1 LEVFKIGFGFPNEN
15 RPKFGHNGLWRILKT
30 TSAMRKIEDI
40 HARHYKCADADNLYV
55 RNSTLPRL
63 MLASAISA
71 VLNLLKESHN
81 EIQSNRKNATFFW
94 RIGCRHERRSN
105 GSSLWC
111 S

>member
-1 LEVFKIGFGFPNEN
+1 MCKI
-15 RPKFGHNGLWRILKT
+15 
-30 TSAMRKIEDI
+30 ADI
-40 HARHYKCADADNLYV
+40 HARQHKYADVDNLNV

-63 MLASAISA
+63 MIASAISA

-81 EIQSNRKNATFFW
+81 EIQSNRKNSAFFW
-94 RIGCRHERRSN
+94 RIGRRHERRSN